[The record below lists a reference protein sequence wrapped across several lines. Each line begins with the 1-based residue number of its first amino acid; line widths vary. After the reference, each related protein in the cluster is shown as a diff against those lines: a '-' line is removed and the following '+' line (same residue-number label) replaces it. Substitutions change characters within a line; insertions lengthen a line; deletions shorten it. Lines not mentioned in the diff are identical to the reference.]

1 MIDIGNALAGRTV
14 VEICNYVSGPMVGRN
29 LAALGANVLKIERPG
44 TGDDGRHSYPAF
56 DGDGLFFTETA
67 YGKKSVVLD
76 LKSEAGLATAV
87 DMIDKADILIEN
99 MRPSVMSRIGLDPA
113 MLVSRN
119 PKLVVG
125 SVNAF
130 GTTGPRADDPAY
142 DPVIQA
148 ATGIMYTTGF
158 KGDPPKRIGASIVD
172 KTAALWGTIEV
183 LAAVLEVDRTGEGG
197 HFSVSLLSSAVHL
210 MGADVLRFLATGE
223 DSAPS
228 QPRAGGAGASHGAYR
243 TADHRWIQV
252 AIGNDRM
259 FERLCQAAG
268 RPEILEDPRFATHLL
283 RGENRYDEQE
293 VMERV
298 FAERDSAEWVK
309 ILHEVRIPYA
319 LVNRIPEFI
328 ADNELSAPFM
338 GVATRTDGTEIPLV
352 RGPLDPESATG
363 ESRRVPRLGEDTVS
377 VLRSHLN
384 LSDDAIRDLAT
395 RGAFG
400 ADPALVL

>member
-1 MIDIGNALAGRTV
+1 MINTENSLAGRKV

-29 LAALGANVLKIERPG
+29 LAALGAEVIKIERPG
-44 TGDDGRHSYPAF
+44 GGDDGRHSYPAF

-76 LKSEAGLATAV
+76 LKSEAGLATAL
-87 DMIDKADILIEN
+87 DLIDRADIVIEN
-99 MRPSVMSRIGLDPA
+99 MRPSVMARIGLDPD
-113 MLVSRN
+113 MLVQRN
-119 PKLVVG
+119 PKLVVA

-172 KTAALWGTIEV
+172 KTAALWATIQV
-183 LAAVLEVDRTGEGG
+183 LAASMEADRTGNGG
-197 HFSVSLLSSAVHL
+197 HIAVSLLSSAVHL

-228 QPRAGGAGASHGAYR
+228 QPRQGGAGASHGAYW
-243 TADHRWIQV
+243 TSDERWIQV

-259 FERLCQAAG
+259 FERLCEAAG
-268 RPEILEDPRFATHLL
+268 HSELLQDPRFTTHLL

-293 VMERV
+293 VMEGI
-298 FAERDSAEWVK
+298 FAERDSAEWAK
-309 ILHEVRIPYA
+309 ILHDVKIPYA
-319 LVNRIPEFI
+319 MVNRIPEFV
-328 ADNELSAPFM
+328 ADSDLSFPFM
-338 GVATRTDGTEIPLV
+338 GVGVRTDGTEVPMI
-352 RGPLDPESATG
+352 RGPIDDAAADP

-377 VLRSHLN
+377 VLREHLRM
-384 LSDDAIRDLAT
+384 SDNAIRVLAD

-400 ADPALVL
+400 PDATLSL